1 MNCPVRNPKA
11 EVVTEIK
18 TEYCFIQNTLY
29 RKDGRCGSNFK
40 LSNGTAAQCDPESQF
55 PCCSEFGYCG
65 ATQEHCDCPNC
76 IDYGNGKE
84 LLSKDTSF
92 ETNTLYR
99 KDGRCGC
106 DFKLSNGT
114 AAQCDPESVFPCC
127 SEFGYCGVT
136 QEHCDCSNCIDY
148 RKGKEL
154 LPKYTS
160 FQTSYQRKSQWIFN
174 KILGIQVP
182 Y

>member
-11 EVVTEIK
+11 EVVTEVK

-65 ATQEHCDCPNC
+65 
-76 IDYGNGKE
+76 
-84 LLSKDTSF
+84 
-92 ETNTLYR
+92 
-99 KDGRCGC
+99 
-106 DFKLSNGT
+106 
-114 AAQCDPESVFPCC
+114 
-127 SEFGYCGVT
+127 VT
-136 QEHCDCSNCIDY
+136 QEHCDCSNCIDH

-160 FQTSYQRKSQWIFN
+160 FQTSYQTRNQWTYN
-174 KILGIQVP
+174 KIFGIQAP
-182 Y
+182 YWMILNHIIC